1 MREKGG
7 KEGTEKRDR
16 LVEVREDVE
25 ELEIEYLIVLL
36 TKIKQNW
43 ALIYILFKVFQIFSK
58 TKTFKKYHFLLFPL

>member
-25 ELEIEYLIVLL
+25 ELEIEIIVSIQL
-36 TKIKQNW
+36 N
-43 ALIYILFKVFQIFSK
+43 FN
-58 TKTFKKYHFLLFPL
+58 FLLFIFLKICVFLLGALYEPLIAPKLDY